1 MIRMICGVK
10 LVDGVVTNVLRDMAG
25 VAVMTE
31 DMIIQSS
38 LRWYGHVMRGDISSQ
53 IREVMEV
60 KITGKRKNGRPRK
73 SWEECV
79 KKDLE
84 RYGWKR

>member
-10 LVDGVVTNVLRDMAG
+10 LVDVVVTNVLRDMAS

-31 DMIIQSS
+31 DMIIQSG
-38 LRWYGHVMRGDISSQ
+38 LRWYGHAMRGDISSQ

>member
-10 LVDGVVTNVLRDMAG
+10 LVDGVLTNVLRDMAG
-25 VAVMTE
+25 VAVKTE
-31 DMIIQSS
+31 DMIIQSR

-60 KITGKRKNGRPRK
+60 EIAGKRKNGRPRK
-73 SWEECV
+73 SWGECV
-79 KKDLE
+79 NKDLE
-84 RYGWKR
+84 RYDWKR

>member
-1 MIRMICGVK
+1 MIRIICGVK

-25 VAVMTE
+25 VVVKTE
-31 DMIIQSS
+31 DMIIKSR
-38 LRWYGHVMRGDISSQ
+38 LRWYGHVMRGDISFQ

-60 KITGKRKNGRPRK
+60 KITGKRKNGRLRK

>member
-31 DMIIQSS
+31 DMIIQSG
-38 LRWYGHVMRGDISSQ
+38 LRWYGHAMRGDISSQ

-60 KITGKRKNGRPRK
+60 KISGKRKNGRPRK